1 MRKFAALLAAALAM
15 VMAPIAL
22 AGNGSFE
29 TGDFTDWSVDAPS
42 GDATVLPGGHPAAA
56 RTTEPSR
63 REART
68 RGSRSR
74 RTSRSRPVTR

>member
-42 GDATVLPGGHPAAA
+42 GDATVLPGGG
-56 RTTEPSR
+56 TR
-63 REART
+63 RLRVL
-68 RGSRSR
+68 RSR
-74 RTSRSRPVTR
+74 RGGKRGRVAVDRDERLAPAR